1 MRYGDS
7 VGSGRRYSGVSRLCD
22 VGSTVRV
29 GVSGMVWCDARCGE
43 TTRAMCVRVCV
54 LSK

>member
-22 VGSTVRV
+22 IGSTVRV
-29 GVSGMVWCDARCGE
+29 GVSGMVWCGVMRDVGRPRERC
-43 TTRAMCVRVCV
+43 V
-54 LSK
+54 